1 MSQLQA
7 LNAEFAITDEV
18 RFIHGEGGLPVAVV
32 SNGLG
37 KASIALQGAHLLN
50 FQAEGEQ
57 PLIWMSDDATFAS
70 GKSLRG
76 GIPICW
82 PWFGPHS
89 SDSSLPGHGPA
100 RTSLWHPTATA
111 SLDDGTTRIS
121 FTLEQTESV
130 RNMCAH
136 PLQVQLHITVGRVL
150 SLTLESTNLG
160 DTPFTLGDA
169 FHTYFSVGDL
179 RQVEVVGLEGCSY
192 FDKVDNMAE
201 KQQVGSIA
209 ITSETDRIYLD
220 TKGKCAIIDPVMQRK
235 IIINSAGSASTI
247 VWNPWLT
254 LANKMGDLGENGY
267 LNMLCVET
275 ANAASDRIHLAAG
288 ATHCLTTTYATEPL
302 N

>member
-18 RFIHGEGGLPVAVV
+18 HFIHGEGGLPVAVV

-37 KASIALQGAHLLN
+37 KASIALQGAHLLS
-50 FQAEGEQ
+50 FQAKGEQ
-57 PLIWMSDDATFAS
+57 PLIWMSDDATFAP

-100 RTSLWHPTATA
+100 RTNLWLPTATA
-111 SLDDGTTRIS
+111 SLNDGTTRIS
-121 FTLEQTESV
+121 FTLEQTKTV
-130 RNMCAH
+130 RKICAH
-136 PLQVQLHITVGRVL
+136 PLQVQLHITVGSEL
-150 SLTLESTNLG
+150 SLTLETTNLG
-160 DTPFTLGDA
+160 DTPYMLGDA
-169 FHTYFSVGDL
+169 FHTYFRVGDL
-179 RQVEVVGLEGCSY
+179 RQVQISGLEGCRY
-192 FDKVDNMAE
+192 LDKVDNMTE
-201 KQQVGSIA
+201 KEQLGSLS

-220 TKGKCAIIDPVMQRK
+220 TKGKCTIVDPVMQRR

-254 LANKMGDLGENGY
+254 LANTMGDLGENGY
-267 LNMLCVET
+267 LKMLCVET
-275 ANAASDRIHLAAG
+275 ANAASDCIHLAAK

-302 N
+302 